1 MRVILKFVDPDGH
14 ICDEVDEATK
24 LRVAMR
30 WTEAALYCY
39 YPALVIPL
47 EPAKNAV
54 EKP

>member
-1 MRVILKFVDPDGH
+1 MRVILKFVDPDGR